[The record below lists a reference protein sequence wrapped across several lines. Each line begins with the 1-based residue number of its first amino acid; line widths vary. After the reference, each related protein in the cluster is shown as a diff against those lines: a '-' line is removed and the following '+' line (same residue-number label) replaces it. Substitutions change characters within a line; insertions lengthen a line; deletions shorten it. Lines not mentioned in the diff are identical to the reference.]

1 MFFDKSFTIFAPKML
16 KRIDFYI
23 IKKFLGTYVL
33 SILLI
38 ISIAIVI
45 DITEKMDNFYNEG
58 LNLKTI
64 IFDYYIYFVPYYIN
78 LFSSLFTFLSVIFV
92 TSKLAYNTEIIA
104 MLAGGISF
112 KRIMLPYFISASIIA
127 LATFYVSSEIIPPGI
142 RERLKFEST
151 YIFHQV
157 FEESSNH
164 KQLQLSGNEIAYI
177 ERYNKTKKIGYR
189 FSYDKFNDKQL
200 IERITASRIEYDSL
214 QNWTIIDYTRRVFY
228 ELREETTQGDTLK
241 MTLNMVPE
249 DFVTVLKEYEQLTT
263 EQLHTYIEEQS
274 KRGIGGLNAY
284 KLELYKRYSNPFAA
298 FILTLIGVSIASRKV
313 RGGTGSHLFF
323 GLLLSVTY
331 IIANLSSVSFTVK
344 GGVHPM
350 MAVWIPNLVYL
361 AIGIVL
367 YLRAP
372 K

>member
-1 MFFDKSFTIFAPKML
+1 MVRFFPF
-16 KRIDFYI
+16 
-23 IKKFLGTYVL
+23 
-33 SILLI
+33 
-38 ISIAIVI
+38 
-45 DITEKMDNFYNEG
+45 
-58 LNLKTI
+58 
-64 IFDYYIYFVPYYIN
+64 
-78 LFSSLFTFLSVIFV
+78 LFSPALEFLQECGRMVKPFASFHGSPVFICNLSPKV
-92 TSKLAYNTEIIA
+92 P
-104 MLAGGISF
+104 GGQD
-112 KRIMLPYFISASIIA
+112 
-127 LATFYVSSEIIPPGI
+127 
-142 RERLKFEST
+142 
-151 YIFHQV
+151 IFHQV

-274 KRGIGGLNAY
+274 KRGNGGLNAY

-372 K
+372 KSKKGHKKTVPPFMIQTQKKYRI